1 MSAVAAAVMP
11 HLEAEGRVA
20 LDGVDFRARL
30 RDLLCE
36 VTTTQTYRNLE
47 AVPIEA
53 VYTFPLPLGATLLE
67 LTLTLGERV
76 LKGTVVGR
84 SAAERRYEDAITDGD
99 AAILLTESGPGLY
112 TLNVGNLLPGEK
124 AVIRFTYA
132 LLQDWQD
139 GSLRLRLPTTLAP
152 RYGDALAAGL
162 RPHEVPETT
171 LTGENL
177 FTLEVTLEGLL
188 ARAALDCPSHR
199 VVVTPGEKS
208 TRVALSGGRSLMDRD
223 FVLNLRLEGA
233 ERASARADRD
243 LDGHVAYA
251 SFNPVFPSGQDTGA
265 RSVKV
270 VVDCSGSMG
279 GDSIAQAR
287 VALARILGS
296 LRPQDSFNV
305 VLFGSHQ
312 RALFPLQV
320 PADAEHLGAAREVLD
335 RLDADM
341 GGTELGAAL
350 AAAYALRSPP
360 GLPQDVLLITDG
372 EVWEVDTLVEAA
384 RRSGHRVFTV
394 GVGSAVSEATVRGLA
409 EATGGACEL
418 VTPNEDMAE
427 RVHRHFKR
435 LLLLRATHAR
445 VRWPVEPTECLPE
458 TLEAVYDGDTVH
470 VFARFPEPPTGEAV
484 LEVTLADGR
493 TLTQRAVLR
502 PAPAAEAGEGPS
514 TLARLAR
521 ARELKALT
529 DAEAGAALAVC
540 YQLMSPWTGYVVVA
554 ERAEGERA
562 GDLPALRK
570 VPHMLAAGWGGTGVV
585 QSLEGPEPRACLALP
600 CEDVEPV
607 PEPCPSMDIVDI
619 SVFLRHDLE
628 ASREPPLKRKE
639 DWLPRA
645 AAAPAPRGSLRAPF
659 GRSGVPSVGS
669 LTALVEALNRASSL
683 GSHGAPLVATVGELE
698 ALGAEDAVVEVLR
711 ELVAGGRD
719 ERVVVVV
726 FLHILAEGPAG
737 AGLSRDAR
745 RSIVKAYKTLSSDP
759 AVLAGI
765 RLDLIR
771 KLPPTVLG
779 APTRALARSVDSP

>member
-1 MSAVAAAVMP
+1 MSAMSAVAAAVMP

-20 LDGVDFRARL
+20 LEGVDVRARL

-36 VTTTQTYRNLE
+36 VTTTQTYHNLE

-67 LTLTLGERV
+67 LTLTLGARV
-76 LKGTVVGR
+76 LKGTVVER
-84 SAAERRYEDAITDGD
+84 RAAERRYEDAITDGD
-99 AAILLTESGPGLY
+99 AAILLTEAGAGLY
-112 TLNVGNLLPGEK
+112 TLNVGNLLPGER

-171 LTGENL
+171 LTGENA

-199 VVVTPGEKS
+199 VVVTPGEGM
-208 TRVALSGGRSLMDRD
+208 TRVTLSGGRSLMDRD
-223 FVLNLRLEGA
+223 FVLNLRLESA
-233 ERASARADRD
+233 ERASALVDRD

-251 SFNPVFPSGQDTGA
+251 SFNPVFPAGEDTGP

-296 LRPQDSFNV
+296 LRPQDCFNI
-305 VLFGSHQ
+305 VLFGSHH

-320 PADAEHLGAAREVLD
+320 PADAEHLGMARGLLEG
-335 RLDADM
+335 LDADM
-341 GGTELGAAL
+341 GGTELDAAL
-350 AAAYALRSPP
+350 TAAYALRSPP
-360 GLPQDVLLITDG
+360 GLPQDVLLVTDG
-372 EVWEVDTLVEAA
+372 EVWEVDALVEAA
-384 RRSGHRVFTV
+384 RRAGHRVFTV
-394 GVGSAVSEATVRGLA
+394 GVGSAVSEPTVRGLA

-418 VTPNEDMAE
+418 VSPNEDMAE
-427 RVHRHFKR
+427 RIHRHFKR
-435 LLLLRATHAR
+435 LLLPRATQAR
-445 VRWPVEPTECLPE
+445 VRWPQPPAECLPE

-521 ARELKALT
+521 VRELKALT

-554 ERAEGERA
+554 ERAEDEKA
-562 GDLPALRK
+562 SELPALRK
-570 VPHMLAAGWGGTGVV
+570 VPHMLAAGWGGTGEVV
-585 QSLEGPEPRACLALP
+585 CCRAEARPEPRL
-600 CEDVEPV
+600 
-607 PEPCPSMDIVDI
+607 SMDIGDI
-619 SVFLRHDLE
+619 SVSPRHDLE
-628 ASREPPLKRKE
+628 ASLEPPLEPEE
-639 DWLPRA
+639 DRFPPA
-645 AAAPAPRGSLRAPF
+645 AAASAPRGSLRAPF
-659 GRSGVPSVGS
+659 GRSRPPSVWS
-669 LTALVEALNRASSL
+669 LSALVEALNKASSL
-683 GSHGAPLVATVGELE
+683 GTHGAPLVATVEELE
-698 ALGAEDAVVEVLR
+698 ALGAGDAVVEMLR
-711 ELVAGGRD
+711 DLIADGRN

-737 AGLSRDAR
+737 AGLDRNVR
-745 RSIVKAYKTLSSDP
+745 RTIVKAYKTLGTDP
-759 AVLAGI
+759 AVLAAV
-765 RLDLIR
+765 RLELTL
-771 KLPPTVLG
+771 KLTPTLNRG
-779 APTRALARSVDSP
+779 